1 MIYPNSCA
9 FLEKRAQSA
18 GIQSLCGI
26 SLSLAPCSL
35 QVVPLPLKVLSL
47 ALGLEV
53 TVPVRSSSTQDLC
66 TVEPR
71 GSQQA
76 FLGMCRLEGWAHAI
90 PTRARPQP
98 HRGPD
103 MGLGLQK
110 LLP

>member
-1 MIYPNSCA
+1 MYLAQGSTLRDAHFKMPMFPSSCPSPT
-9 FLEKRAQSA
+9 QS
-18 GIQSLCGI
+18 
-26 SLSLAPCSL
+26 
-35 QVVPLPLKVLSL
+35 LSL
-47 ALGLEV
+47 ALGFEV
-53 TVPVRSSSTQDLC
+53 TVPVRCSSAQDLC

-71 GSQQA
+71 GAQQA
-76 FLGMCRLEGWAHAI
+76 FLGMHRQEGWAHAI